1 MQIEKGPDGLV
12 WAFRCGHAVRPFGF
26 SVIARAQEPDVALS
40 VSEKFGTDAPIIL
53 VLRDLESWYS
63 ATVSSEYIARI
74 ADRLLDDL
82 MENFPAVLVIGP
94 RACGKTTTARRHART
109 VIQLDRDAEAA
120 VVRADPEGALDV
132 DRPVLLDEW
141 QVAPEVL
148 GAVKRA
154 VDARP
159 GPGAFLIT
167 GSVRS
172 DLEAEGWPLTG
183 RAIRVEMYGLAQ
195 REIEGAADLTPLFDR
210 LRSDPEGSLRGA
222 TTDLTLNDYLDFAI
236 RGGYPDSVLASSAS
250 ARNRWLRAY
259 VDQVVSRDAELVDS
273 GRDPI
278 KLRRYLHALCLN
290 TAGVTVAKTLYEAAG
305 INSRTAQAYDRL
317 LGNLLL
323 VEEVPAWWSN
333 RLKRL
338 AKTPKRYIIDPAVAT
353 AVLQIDR
360 QGLRRDA
367 DMVGRM
373 LDTFVASQLRVEA
386 NLGESDPVL
395 HHLRTSDQLHE
406 VDLLAEYP
414 DGSVF
419 AFEIKSSAAVTAKDG
434 RHLAW
439 LRDELGD
446 RFIGGAVLHT
456 GPRSF
461 PLGDRV
467 VAAPIAA
474 LWSRPK

>member
-1 MQIEKGPDGLV
+1 M
-12 WAFRCGHAVRPFGF
+12 
-26 SVIARAQEPDVALS
+26 
-40 VSEKFGTDAPIIL
+40 
-53 VLRDLESWYS
+53 
-63 ATVSSEYIARI
+63 
-74 ADRLLDDL
+74 
-82 MENFPAVLVIGP
+82 
-94 RACGKTTTARRHART
+94 
-109 VIQLDRDAEAA
+109 
-120 VVRADPEGALDV
+120 

-353 AVLQIDR
+353 AVLQVDR

>member
-1 MQIEKGPDGLV
+1 V
-12 WAFRCGHAVRPFGF
+12 N
-26 SVIARAQEPDVALS
+26 
-40 VSEKFGTDAPIIL
+40 
-53 VLRDLESWYS
+53 RD
-63 ATVSSEYIARI
+63 YIARI
-74 ADRLLDDL
+74 ADRLVDDL
-82 MENFPAVLVIGP
+82 MENFPAVLLVGP

-141 QVAPEVL
+141 QVAPEIL

-154 VDARP
+154 VDVRP

-183 RAIRVEMYGLAQ
+183 RAIRVEMYGLVQ
-195 REIEGAADLTPLFDR
+195 REIEGNVEGAPLFDR
-210 LRSDPEGSLRGA
+210 LRTDPEGTLRGT

-259 VDQVVSRDAELVDS
+259 VDQVVSRDAELVDG

-323 VEEVPAWWSN
+323 VEEVPAWWNN

-338 AKTPKRYIIDPAVAT
+338 AKTPKRYIIDPAVAA
-353 AVLQIDR
+353 AVLQVDR

-386 NLGESDPVL
+386 RMGESDPVL

-419 AFEIKSSAAVTAKDG
+419 AFEIKSSSAVAAKDG

-439 LRDELGD
+439 LRNELGD
-446 RFIGGAVLHT
+446 RFLGGAVLHT

-461 PLGDRV
+461 TLGDRG
-467 VAAPIAA
+467 VATPIAA
-474 LWSRPK
+474 LWSHPTDS

>member
-1 MQIEKGPDGLV
+1 MPGRTSIDSASPEKLGSNTP
-12 WAFRCGHAVRPFGF
+12 R
-26 SVIARAQEPDVALS
+26 
-40 VSEKFGTDAPIIL
+40 KFVPRIS
-53 VLRDLESWYS
+53 ESWY
-63 ATVSSEYIARI
+63 VRREYIARI
-74 ADRLLDDL
+74 ADRLVDEL
-82 MENFPAVLVIGP
+82 MEDFPAVLVVGP
-94 RACGKTTTARRHART
+94 RACGKTTTAQRHART

-183 RAIRVEMYGLAQ
+183 RAIRVEMYGLVQ
-195 REIEGAADLTPLFDR
+195 REIEDAVDLAPLFDR
-210 LRSDPEGSLRGA
+210 LRSDPQGTLGGA
-222 TTDLTLNDYLDFAI
+222 ATELGLNDYLDFAI
-236 RGGYPDSVLASSAS
+236 RGGYPDSVLASNPS
-250 ARNRWLRAY
+250 ARSRWLRAY
-259 VDQVVSRDAELVDS
+259 VDHVVSRDAELVDS

-290 TAGVTVAKTLYEAAG
+290 TAGVTGAKTLYEAAG

-333 RLKRL
+333 RLKRM
-338 AKTPKRYIIDPAVAT
+338 AKTPKRYIIDPAIAT
-353 AVLQIDR
+353 AVLQMDR

-367 DMVGRM
+367 DMVGRI

-386 NLGESDPVL
+386 RLGESDPVL

-406 VDLLAEYP
+406 VDLVAEYP
-414 DGSVF
+414 DGSVY
-419 AFEIKSSAAVTAKDG
+419 AFEVKSSAAVTAKDG

-446 RFIGGAVLHT
+446 QFLGGAVLHT

-461 PLGDRV
+461 TLGDRV
-467 VAAPIAA
+467 LAAPIAA
-474 LWSRPK
+474 LWSRNSAT